1 MLQILEGF
9 ESYEG
14 LTGANLVNAIKSK
27 WVSNIESDW
36 ANIIEGHPHGSALQW
51 VSRETT
57 LGLIFP
63 ITCLSKIAF
72 GFAFKIIGCG
82 SSATSSSFLY
92 ISAGHLD
99 QCYLQLNR
107 NGCLEFFGAG
117 TIRGSSSPIPIG
129 TWVFLEFEITVDNS
143 SGSCK
148 IYMNGDTILDL
159 SSIDTQYATTGI
171 ITSVSIQPLK
181 DACFDNIYICDDS
194 DGTPTRLGPL
204 YIEELLPISDI
215 TTDWTPS
222 TGVNHFAVVNSFD
235 DSTYLSST
243 TINNS
248 DVFGFEDLT
257 YLDSNIQGI
266 MQLTR
271 VGIDP
276 LGLRELEY
284 DCYSGANSNSGS
296 VNLVSP
302 VFDSIIHT
310 YTIDPNTS
318 TSWTVSGVNAATF
331 GIKVSD

>member
-14 LTGANLVNAIKSK
+14 LTGANLVNAVKSK
-27 WVSNIESDW
+27 WVSNIEADW
-36 ANIIEGHPHGSALQW
+36 ANIIEGHPHGAALQW
-51 VSRETT
+51 VSLETT

-63 ITCLSKIAF
+63 IKCTSKIAF
-72 GFAFKIIGCG
+72 GFSFKCIGTG
-82 SSATSSSFLY
+82 NSSESSSFLY
-92 ISAGHLD
+92 LTVSNTD
-99 QCYLQLNR
+99 QCYFQLDR
-107 NGCLEFFGAG
+107 NGCLRFFGG
-117 TIRGSSSPIPIG
+117 GGIRGISSPIPIG
-129 TWVFLEFEITVDNS
+129 TWVFLEFEITIDNS

-159 SSIDTQYATTGI
+159 SSIDTQYATTGV

-204 YIEELLPISDI
+204 YIEELLPTSDI

-222 TGVNHFAVVNSFD
+222 TGTDHFAVVNSFD
-235 DSTYLSST
+235 DSTYLASS

-257 YLDSNIQGI
+257 YIDSNIQGV

-271 VGIDP
+271 CGIDP
-276 LGLRELEY
+276 LGLRDFEY
-284 DCYSGANSNSGS
+284 DCYSGVNSNAGS

-302 VFDSIIHT
+302 GFESIIQSYPT
-310 YTIDPNTS
+310 DPNTS
-318 TSWTVSGVNAATF
+318 NAWTVSGLNAANF
-331 GIKVSD
+331 GIKVAD